1 MRPFRLG
8 RCVGQLLFEEFQA
21 RVRTSAKP
29 LQNGR
34 ELLFAAMCGKLK
46 GDSGAKG
53 RGFKSHRSDQF
64 QADNPQAY

>member
-34 ELLFAAMCGKLK
+34 ELLLSAMGGEIK

-53 RGFKSHRSDQF
+53 RGFKSLRSDQF

>member
-34 ELLFAAMCGKLK
+34 ELLLSAMRGEIK

-53 RGFKSHRSDQF
+53 RGFKSLRSDH
-64 QADNPQAY
+64 